1 MIAALV
7 PAKALSQAKGRLA
20 ALLSDEERRRL
31 VLAMLEDVVGALAA
45 VPRIGLRAVVSP
57 DADVL
62 AQAQRLGALA
72 IAEPTGVRGINQALT
87 YAVGSLADR
96 SLDALLVV
104 PVDVPTIGP
113 AEVEAIIDA
122 LPDASGRG
130 VVLCPSAARGTSAL
144 ALRPPAAIPFRFGR
158 HSFMA
163 HRREANARR
172 LPTRVLRIPSLA
184 VDIDGPQDLLDLLAR
199 PADTATHRLL
209 ADIRLAQRVGV
220 TVRRP
225 A

>member
-7 PAKALSQAKGRLA
+7 PAKALAQAKGRLA

-31 VLAMLEDVVGALAA
+31 VFAMLEDVLRALAA

-57 DADVL
+57 DADLL
-62 AQAQRLGALA
+62 AQAQRLGALT
-72 IAEPTGVRGINQALT
+72 IAEPIGVRGINQALS
-87 YAVGSLADR
+87 YAVGVLAGRD
-96 SLDALLVV
+96 LDALLVF
-104 PVDVPTIGP
+104 PLDVPAIVP

-122 LPDASGRG
+122 LPAGRG

-144 ALRPPAAIPFRFGR
+144 ALRPPDAIPFRFGQ

-163 HRREANARR
+163 HRREANARG
-172 LPTRVLRIPSLA
+172 LPLRVLRIPSLA
-184 VDIDGPQDLLDLLAR
+184 MDIDGPQDLLDLLAR

-209 ADIRLAQRVGV
+209 AEIGLAQRQAS